1 MRRLLRPIC
10 RLVGHGERFSM
21 LPEFFG
27 LYRYSR
33 RFCPRCDLTFES
45 HPPTDAEITAYWL
58 AETEAVSRVPMKV
71 RI

>member
-1 MRRLLRPIC
+1 
-10 RLVGHGERFSM
+10 M